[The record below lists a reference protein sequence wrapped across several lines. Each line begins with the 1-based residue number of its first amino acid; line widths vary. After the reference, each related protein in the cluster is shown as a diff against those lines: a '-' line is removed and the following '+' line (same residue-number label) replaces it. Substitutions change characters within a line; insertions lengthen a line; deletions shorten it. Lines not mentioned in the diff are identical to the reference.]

1 MLGNNTKHYVES
13 VMKILK
19 DKIVERVHRY
29 NPIQLLDF
37 MITKHSGILF
47 TSTYGLSI
55 LRVNINIKA
64 SYLLRPFPY
73 LGSRIKF

>member
-1 MLGNNTKHYVES
+1 MCDRQELTVHGNNTKQYAES
-13 VMKILK
+13 VMRILK

-47 TSTYGLSI
+47 TIMGYQSS
-55 LRVNINIKA
+55 K
-64 SYLLRPFPY
+64 
-73 LGSRIKF
+73 